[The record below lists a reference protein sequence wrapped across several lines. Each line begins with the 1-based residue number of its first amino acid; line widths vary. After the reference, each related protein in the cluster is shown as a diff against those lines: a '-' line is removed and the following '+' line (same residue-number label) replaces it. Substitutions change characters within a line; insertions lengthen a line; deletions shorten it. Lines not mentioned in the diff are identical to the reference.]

1 MVTYGNSDDDGMSM
15 PDRERGRVNRQ
26 RPPSAKTRKREEE
39 VLTLLALHV
48 QEYTY

>member
-1 MVTYGNSDDDGMSM
+1 MLTCDSRGDDGMSM
-15 PDRERGRVNRQ
+15 PEREGGGVNRQ